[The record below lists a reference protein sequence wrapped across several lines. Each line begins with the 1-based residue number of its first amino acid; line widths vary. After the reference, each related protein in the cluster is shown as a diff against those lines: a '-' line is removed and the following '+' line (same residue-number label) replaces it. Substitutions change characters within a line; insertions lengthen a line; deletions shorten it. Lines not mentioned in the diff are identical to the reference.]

1 MKVNK
6 NYVSD
11 NNTYESNN
19 PQYIVVH
26 NTDNFAAGADASA
39 HARAQYNGNLN
50 TSVHYYTDDKDTG
63 RICFNWRWNLRFQSR
78 RFTALSKEKRMVHY
92 TLQGHNVQVV
102 VCVVLAF
109 IWRKDR
115 IVSTSCGNVM
125 RKNGSFGCIDV
136 VQIRRLENGLGGGE
150 CWII

>member
-6 NYVSD
+6 NYVSE

-50 TSVHYYTDDKDTG
+50 TSVHYYTDDKDTVYQTAPHG
-63 RICFNWRWNLRFQSR
+63 RGCWHVGVNYGGRLFGTVNNKNSIGVEMCVQAGYDFQR
-78 RFTALSKEKRMVHY
+78 AFANTVEFVRQLMAETGIPADR
-92 TLQGHNVQVV
+92 VV
-102 VCVVLAF
+102 
-109 IWRKDR
+109 
-115 IVSTSCGNVM
+115 
-125 RKNGSFGCIDV
+125 
-136 VQIRRLENGLGGGE
+136 
-150 CWII
+150 